1 MLSGT
6 SGCLGM
12 GGQFGCLGVDGKAG
26 VTSTLH
32 SHWTIFPLARD
43 RRPSTFDVHAHDR
56 NIWSSLVGESKSDV
70 RGVMEARSEKH
81 ANGRHHK
88 YDHTPQCARHYPD
101 LGSEP

>member
-32 SHWTIFPLARD
+32 SHWTVFFPLARD
-43 RRPSTFDVHAHDR
+43 RRPYTFDVRAHDR
-56 NIWSSLVGESKSDV
+56 NIWNSLVGESKSDV
-70 RGVMEARSEKH
+70 RGVMDGSEKRE
-81 ANGRHHK
+81 ACKG
-88 YDHTPQCARHYPD
+88 P
-101 LGSEP
+101 SS